1 MDLSKISKFSID
13 EFRDKIDTL
22 ILSKE
27 EKDALRNGKDW
38 MDALSF
44 EELKMELK
52 ILSDKEKDALRQS
65 EDWMDAERLAE
76 L

>member
-13 EFRDKIDTL
+13 EFRSEIDTL

-27 EKDALRNGKDW
+27 EKDALREGKDW
-38 MDALSF
+38 MDALRF
-44 EELKMELK
+44 EKLKMK
-52 ILSDKEKDALRQS
+52 IILSDEEKDALRQS